1 MVSSLSLSFPSSL
14 SVIPSWL
21 SSLIISG
28 SDTKKTAL
36 HQFSELHLFKSI
48 LNLSLTHTLY
58 LVISSSPLLIKHW
71 LIQWGN
77 VLNDAI
83 NPPVFYMLP
92 KTSSHDSSK
101 APLMLC
107 SHITTILILYCFPWP
122 KKWIPTSLVL
132 LTCSLLLWMAETYTN
147 IINFA

>member
-83 NPPVFYMLP
+83 NPSVFYMLP

-101 APLMLC
+101 APLMLPYNNYP
-107 SHITTILILYCFPWP
+107 HFVLFPLAQEMNTYFFSASYMLS
-122 KKWIPTSLVL
+122 PTMDG
-132 LTCSLLLWMAETYTN
+132 WN
-147 IINFA
+147 IYQYH